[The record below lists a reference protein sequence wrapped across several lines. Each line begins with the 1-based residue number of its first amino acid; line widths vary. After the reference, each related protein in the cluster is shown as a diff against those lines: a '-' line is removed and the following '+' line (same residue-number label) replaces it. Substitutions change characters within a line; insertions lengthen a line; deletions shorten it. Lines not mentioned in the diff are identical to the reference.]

1 MSVDLGIEGIR
12 RIFDEEAPRPRKR
25 KSTGKRLRF
34 SVFARDNFTC
44 RYCGRQSDKVEL
56 VIDHL
61 IPVSRGGT
69 NDQENLITACVE
81 CNQGKADTI
90 LSQAAPTEED
100 RLRMAQELNEQRR
113 AADRAVEI
121 ARAIQSR
128 RQAMVNFWCGLT
140 GKDGMDRRTA
150 ATVFSYV
157 QRHGEEAVY
166 PWIESA
172 FAACSATCGQAA
184 IDTNMGKYVSGI
196 RRCIIEEE
204 ESNEC

>member
-1 MSVDLGIEGIR
+1 MSAEATIQQAR
-12 RIFDEEAPRPRKR
+12 RLFEEEESRPPRR

-34 SVFARDNFTC
+34 SVFARDSFTC

-56 VIDHL
+56 VVDHL
-61 IPVSRGGT
+61 IPVSKGGT

-90 LSQAAPTEED
+90 ISQAAPTEED

-121 ARAIQSR
+121 AKAIQAR

-150 ATVFSYV
+150 STVFSYV

-166 PWIESA
+166 PWIENA
-172 FAACSATCGQAA
+172 FAACSATWGPSS
-184 IDTNMGKYVSGI
+184 IDANMGRYVSGI
-196 RRCIIEEE
+196 RRTILQQEDSDER
-204 ESNEC
+204 